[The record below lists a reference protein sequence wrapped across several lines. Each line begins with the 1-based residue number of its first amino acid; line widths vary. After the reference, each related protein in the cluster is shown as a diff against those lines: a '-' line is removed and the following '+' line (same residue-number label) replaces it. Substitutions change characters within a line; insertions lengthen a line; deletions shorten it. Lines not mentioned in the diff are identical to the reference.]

1 MKRRLH
7 IWKALASFFV
17 MLQVFISAMIPLQA
31 GVRVEMASSGIRI
44 MADSFEGGTLM
55 MKTYNGL
62 PAYCIEPRVD
72 FSKEDV
78 YDVSYF
84 EQYQNLSASQREHI
98 AEFSYF
104 GYGYDGHSSPKD
116 YAASQYLIW
125 LEIDDTF
132 VRNVTYYD
140 EASGSQ
146 MTSDVEASIQRIL
159 SDVNEYQKET
169 VFNVSGAVNEKNI
182 KGSYYGTGTAGT
194 DFFFDDIS
202 GALCHMKLAQ
212 NDFGDALAWS
222 NNHVSIHLSSA
233 TAGEKRAKFISNTL
247 SIGDRPLLLSDA
259 SGQFQKFFVRGD
271 ISRTALIQLHTLFT
285 ADLSKTDPEGRRIAG
300 ASFQLYDKTAD
311 AVIDT
316 WISEQEAH
324 HISGLEGDHVY
335 VLSEEGA
342 PVGYYY
348 GNEISFQP
356 ERQTDISLADRPI
369 RCSILKADEN
379 GLPVSG
385 AQLQLIDQTDG
396 RSLTF
401 ISTQD
406 PYECGSFLKAD
417 HSYAVKELQ
426 APIGCYA
433 VQDIEFSVTHNDER
447 PIQIIMKDPHI
458 NYEIIKKDE
467 AGKPVKGASLSLYD
481 VSSKEK
487 ELLKTWITGIEPM
500 TIGDLLKAGHSYSIV
515 ENDAASK
522 YFLAVDQNF
531 TVSQYAEETE
541 RHEITVIDDHIRY
554 VLQKVDENGKAV
566 KDARLLIT
574 DITDPLDAD
583 RVVLDWHS
591 TEEPLTINMFERGHT
606 YRLQEIE
613 GPDGYYLAADQIFTV
628 PDHGDANP
636 IVITCEDD
644 HIVYSFLKTDTAGEP
659 IENAELKIYEKT
671 EQGEKEIRSFLSK
684 KNAELIYGLKRNT
697 DYVLKET
704 KAPLGFYAASEIPF
718 HTDEQ
723 GTAAPIAVVM
733 EDQKIQAVLV
743 KNDPAGRRVAGAVL
757 EVKDHN
763 TGQQIGTFQTSAD
776 ADIEIGSLLQADH
789 TYDVQEIAAPNGY
802 YKAEAQVFT
811 ASSSEPSAIRIV
823 MEDALIHASVKK
835 TDLLGQTVPGAHLSL
850 IHAEEIL
857 DQWISEDVPHDISSY
872 LHAGEKYEIRED
884 QPPQGYYAAEPIPFT
899 ISDTAAEETEI
910 SVKDMPI
917 QYEILKTD
925 EQGTPVPGVMLRLSD
940 VTVPETQLIREWT
953 TAETSEKFGRELCA
967 GHQYL
972 LEETALAAG
981 YQEAES
987 LRFTVS
993 EKGIPQAVTV
1003 RMIDETNDISFL
1015 KTDEAGN
1022 PLADAEIEI
1031 QDKDGNVITSFLSD
1045 GTLKGITLDRMGK
1058 KISSYLIGGETYILH
1073 EKKAPFGYDL
1083 CADQIFQMT
1092 GTLAQPQVIS
1102 LLDRPKAVYL
1112 QIDKRSADGSMPYL
1126 ADCEIT
1132 VYHAGTDEPAL
1143 DLNGDKAQQLTAEK
1157 GIVSFR
1163 LPYTSDGYYV
1173 KETKAPDG
1181 YAIDPKEIPLSND
1194 QEEFFHQESPQ
1205 EIHVFDHKNVDT
1217 GTDLPYHAVMA
1228 LLCAFGCL
1236 CFMKYPHEK
1245 A

>member
-1 MKRRLH
+1 MKRRWR

-17 MLQVFISAMIPLQA
+17 MLQVLISAMIPLQA

-62 PAYCIEPRVD
+62 PAYCIEPRID
-72 FSKEDV
+72 FSREDV

-140 EASGSQ
+140 EASGSE
-146 MTSDVEASIQRIL
+146 MTSEVEVSVQRIL
-159 SDVNEYQKET
+159 NDVKEYQKET
-169 VFNVSGAVNEKNI
+169 VFNVTGAVNEKNVR
-182 KGSYYGTGTAGT
+182 GSYYGKGEAGT
-194 DFFFDDIS
+194 DFIFDDIS
-202 GALCHMKLAQ
+202 GALCHMKMIQ

-222 NNHVSIHLSSA
+222 DNHVSIHLSAA

-271 ISRTALIQLHTLFT
+271 VSRTALIQLHTLFS
-285 ADLSKTDPEGRRIAG
+285 ADLSKTDPDGRLISG
-300 ASFQLYDKTAD
+300 ASFQLYDQTAD
-311 AVIDT
+311 TVIDT
-316 WISEQEAH
+316 WISEQKAH
-324 HISGLEGDHVY
+324 HISGLEGNHVY

-342 PVGYYY
+342 PIGYYY
-348 GNEISFQP
+348 GSQISFHPDQK
-356 ERQTDISLADRPI
+356 TMIALADNPI
-369 RCSILKADEN
+369 RCSIMKIDEN

-385 AQLQLIDQTDG
+385 AKLQLTDQTDG

-401 ISTQD
+401 ISAEE

-426 APIGCYA
+426 APVGCYA
-433 VQDIEFSVTHNDER
+433 VEDVFFSVPHQGKE
-447 PIQIIMKDPHI
+447 PIQITMKDQHI
-458 NYEIIKKDE
+458 HYEILKKDE
-467 AGKPVKGASLSLYD
+467 AGHPVRGASLSLYD
-481 VSSKEK
+481 VSSNEK
-487 ELLKTWITGIEPM
+487 ELLKTWITDTEPVEV
-500 TIGDLLKAGHSYSIV
+500 GNLLKAGHAYSIV

-531 TVSQYAEETE
+531 SVSQYDDQIG
-541 RHEITVIDDHIRY
+541 RHEITVIDDHICY
-554 VLQKVDENGKAV
+554 VLQKVDENGNAV
-566 KDARLLIT
+566 KDARLRIT

-591 TEEPLTINMFERGHT
+591 TEEPLTINLFERGHT

-628 PDHGDANP
+628 PDHGSSEP

-644 HIVYSFLKTDTAGEP
+644 RIVYSFLKTDAEGNPVEK
-659 IENAELKIYEKT
+659 AELKIYEKT
-671 EQGEKEIRSFLSK
+671 EQGEKEVRSFLSGR
-684 KNAELIYGLKRNT
+684 EPEVIYGLKRNT

-704 KAPLGFYAASEIPF
+704 AAPLGYYAAAEISF
-718 HTDEQ
+718 HIADQ
-723 GTAAPIAVVM
+723 GSAEPIAVVM
-733 EDQKIQAVLV
+733 EDQKIQAVLI
-743 KNDPAGRRVAGAVL
+743 KTDPTGRRIEGAVL

-763 TGQQIGTFQTSAD
+763 TGEKIGTFQTSAD
-776 ADIEIGSLLQADH
+776 TDIEIGALLLADH
-789 TYDVQEIAAPNGY
+789 TYDVQEIDAPNGY
-802 YKAEAQVFT
+802 YKAEAQIFT
-811 ASSSEPSAIRIV
+811 VDSSEPKAIRII
-823 MEDALIHASVKK
+823 MEDAPIHASVMK
-835 TDLLGQTVPGAHLSL
+835 TDLQEQAVPGAHLSL
-850 IHAEEIL
+850 IHADEVL
-857 DQWISEDVPHDISSY
+857 VQWISENVPYDISSY
-872 LHAGEKYEIRED
+872 LHAGESYEIRED
-884 QPPQGYYAAEPIPFT
+884 QAPQGYYAAESISFDV
-899 ISDTAAEETEI
+899 SDTYKEEIEI
-910 SVKDMPI
+910 AVKDMPI

-925 EQGTPVPGVMLRLSD
+925 EQGTPVSGVTLRLSD
-940 VTVPETQLIREWT
+940 VTAQETQLIREWT
-953 TAETSEKFGRELCA
+953 TAGISEKFGRELCA

-972 LEETALAAG
+972 LEETGQAAG

-987 LRFTVS
+987 LRFAIS

-1015 KTDEAGN
+1015 KTDEKGD

-1031 QDKDGNVITSFLSD
+1031 QDKEGKVMTSFLSD
-1045 GTLKGITLDRMGK
+1045 GSMKGVSLDRMGK

-1083 CADQIFQMT
+1083 CADQSFQMT
-1092 GTLAQPQVIS
+1092 GTLAVPQIIS

-1132 VYHAGTDEPAL
+1132 VYHAGTEEPAL
-1143 DLNGDKAQQLTAEK
+1143 DLNGEKAQQLTAEK

-1173 KETKAPDG
+1173 KETKAPEG
-1181 YAIDPKEIPLSND
+1181 YAIDPKEKLLSND

-1205 EIHVFDHKNVDT
+1205 EIHVIDHKNVDT

-1228 LLCAFGCL
+1228 LLCALGCL